1 MANDISAAMPKIL
14 ARGLMALREQTVMPR
29 LVNGDFSADAA
40 QKGDTID
47 VILPS
52 DLMAEDVTP
61 GTTPPT
67 PTSSTLEKVQIKLN
81 NWKKADF
88 YLTDK
93 EMMEVDA
100 RESFMPVQASAAI
113 RALANSVNQSI
124 HAKYTGIYGLV
135 GAAGT
140 TPFATDA
147 SDATAA
153 RKLLMEQKAPK
164 EFRYG
169 VLDFDAESNALDLAA
184 FADADRAGSNSVKI
198 DGEIGR
204 KYGIDWYS
212 DDHVATHVTGA
223 EGTTLVKGAS
233 QTGSTLIADGFTTK
247 ASVGDIFTI
256 DGDAQQYV
264 VLAATD
270 LAGTEST
277 LTISPAIISAP
288 ANDASIT
295 FVDDHVVNLVF
306 NRDAFAF
313 ANRPLAYS
321 TQDMGLGSQIM
332 SMTDPEKG
340 LSLRST
346 SSGVWRWSG
355 RNWPSASRANR
366 PGERRIP
373 PLPFFLKD
381 LAGRHP

>member
-1 MANDISAAMPKIL
+1 MANDISAAIPKIL

-61 GTTPPT
+61 GTPPPT

-113 RALANSVNQSI
+113 RALANAVNQSI
-124 HAKYTGIYGLV
+124 HAQYTGIYGFV

-223 EGTTLVKGAS
+223 EGTTLVKGGS

-247 ASVGDIFTI
+247 PSVGDIFTI

-264 VLAATD
+264 VLASSMIMWSIWCSTATP
-270 LAGTEST
+270 
-277 LTISPAIISAP
+277 SPSP
-288 ANDASIT
+288 T
-295 FVDDHVVNLVF
+295 
-306 NRDAFAF
+306 
-313 ANRPLAYS
+313 
-321 TQDMGLGSQIM
+321 G
-332 SMTDPEKG
+332 
-340 LSLRST
+340 
-346 SSGVWRWSG
+346 RW
-355 RNWPSASRANR
+355 PTA
-366 PGERRIP
+366 RRIWGS
-373 PLPFFLKD
+373 
-381 LAGRHP
+381 AARSCR

>member
-67 PTSSTLEKVQIKLN
+67 PTSSTLEKVQIELN

-113 RALANSVNQSI
+113 RALANAVNQSI
-124 HAKYTGIYGLV
+124 HAQYTGIYGFV

-256 DGDAQQYV
+256 DGDTQQYV

-277 LTISPAIISAP
+277 LTISPAITSAP
-288 ANDASIT
+288 ANDAVIT

-332 SMTDPEKG
+332 SMTDPETG
-340 LSLRST
+340 LSLRLEVSRQYKQVVWEFDILW
-346 SSGVWRWSG
+346 GV
-355 RNWPSASRANR
+355 ALVR
-366 PGERRIP
+366 PELAVR
-373 PLPFFLKD
+373 
-381 LAGRHP
+381 LAG

>member
-14 ARGLMALREQTVMPR
+14 ARGLMSLREQTVMPR

-52 DLMAEDVTP
+52 DLTADDVTP

-67 PTSSTLEKVQIKLN
+67 PTSSTLEKVQIELN
-81 NWKKADF
+81 NWKKSDF

-100 RESFMPVQASAAI
+100 RENFMPVQASAAI
-113 RALANSVNQSI
+113 RALANAVNQSI
-124 HAKYTGIYGLV
+124 HAKYTGIYGLI
-135 GAAGT
+135 GTAGT
-140 TPFATDA
+140 TPFASNA
-147 SDATAA
+147 SSATAA

-184 FADADRAGSNSVKI
+184 FSDADRAGSTSAKI
-198 DGEIGR
+198 EGEIGR

-212 DDHVATHVTGA
+212 DDHVATHVKGA
-223 EGTTLVKGAS
+223 VGTSLVKGGS
-233 QTGSTLIADGFTTK
+233 QTGTTLIADGFSTK
-247 ASVGDIFTI
+247 PSVGDIFTI
-256 DGDAQQYV
+256 NGDTQQYA

-270 LAGTEST
+270 LSGTETT
-277 LTISPAIISAP
+277 LTISPSIISAP
-288 ANDASIT
+288 ADNAAIT

-313 ANRPLAYS
+313 ANRPLAHS

-332 SMTDPEKG
+332 SMTDPVTG
-340 LSLRST
+340 LSLRLEVARQYKQVVWEFDILW
-346 SSGVWRWSG
+346 GVSLV
-355 RNWPSASRANR
+355 R
-366 PGERRIP
+366 PELAVR
-373 PLPFFLKD
+373 
-381 LAGRHP
+381 LAG